1 MLNRRHIR
9 IKVLQALYAAIQSDD
24 LDVFEGQRQLIQKLD
39 KIYDLAIYQ
48 MSVLLEIRDI
58 AEYRMEEGKK
68 KNLPTEED
76 KNPNPRFV
84 ENTFLLQLSENKDLK
99 KKMNDLAINWVNE
112 SEMIRNIYHNL
123 LESDLYKEY
132 MNADQVNYKID
143 KEFVLSFFQ
152 EIVLPYESLHSLFA
166 EKNLHWADDYNLAS
180 ELVYLIISGYKV
192 SWGENKMLPPL
203 FKDENSTSGS
213 SQDKEFAKQLFKTV
227 IDKSDEYEELIK
239 PKIKN
244 WEIDRLATI
253 DKILIKM
260 ALVEV
265 LEMPTIPIKV
275 SMNEYIELSKYF
287 STQKSKVFINGLL
300 DKTIAELQEQG
311 KITKEGRG
319 LIG

>member
-99 KKMNDLAINWVNE
+99 KKMNALAINWVNE

-132 MNADQVNYKID
+132 MNAAQVNYKVD

-152 EIVLPYESLHSLFA
+152 EVVLPHESLHSLFA
-166 EKNLHWADDYNLAS
+166 EKNLHWADDYNLSS
-180 ELVYLIISGYKV
+180 ELVYLIISAYKV
-192 SWGENKMLPPL
+192 SWSENKMLPPL
-203 FKDENSTSGS
+203 FKDENSTSGR
-213 SQDKEFAKQLFKTV
+213 SQDREFAKQLFKTV

-244 WEIDRLATI
+244 WETSP
-253 DKILIKM
+253 K
-260 ALVEV
+260 
-265 LEMPTIPIKV
+265 T
-275 SMNEYIELSKYF
+275 F
-287 STQKSKVFINGLL
+287 SNLCVHSVT
-300 DKTIAELQEQG
+300 DE
-311 KITKEGRG
+311 
-319 LIG
+319 